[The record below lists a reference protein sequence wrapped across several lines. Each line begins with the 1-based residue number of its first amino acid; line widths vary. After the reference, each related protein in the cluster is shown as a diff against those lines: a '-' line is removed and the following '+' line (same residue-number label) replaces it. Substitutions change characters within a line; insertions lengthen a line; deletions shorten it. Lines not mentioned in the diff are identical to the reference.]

1 MNARNLAAKTAA
13 WTLGVGFCR
22 TNFSFRATFS
32 IGKSSLLCAMS
43 RAGPKVAPYPF
54 TTLNPF
60 VGVVEYRDGFR
71 LRAADIPGLIDG
83 ASQGRGKGI
92 EFLRHLE
99 RTKALLYIVDAAG
112 TDGRAPVKDLAILA
126 KELSSYG
133 GGDMLDR
140 RALVVANKLDLLR
153 EGEREDIMMKL
164 EIAAEEAGIQ
174 VYGDVL
180 GISAGVSGV
189 GLSNLSV
196 AMRNIVLQSQGH
208 DDDD

>member
-1 MNARNLAAKTAA
+1 
-13 WTLGVGFCR
+13 
-22 TNFSFRATFS
+22 
-32 IGKSSLLCAMS
+32 MS
-43 RAGPKVAPYPF
+43 RAGPRVAPYPF

-83 ASQGRGKGI
+83 ASEGRGKGI

-112 TDGRAPVKDLAILA
+112 TDGRDPVEDLKILA

-133 GGDMLDR
+133 DGDMLNR
-140 RALVVANKLDLLR
+140 RALVVANKLDLLK
-153 EGEREDIMMKL
+153 EGELDDIMVKL

-174 VYGDVL
+174 LFGDVL
-180 GISAGVSGV
+180 GISAGVSGE
-189 GLSNLSV
+189 GLSPLSQ
-196 AMRNIVLQSQGH
+196 AMRSVVLQSHGH
-208 DDDD
+208 NDT